1 MRSDTP
7 RPIIFGEVL
16 FDCFEDGSRVLGGAP
31 FNVAWNLF
39 QLGENPLFISRIG
52 DDDLGHEIITVLQR
66 SGFDTTG
73 IQVDK
78 QRPTGRVEVSVVN
91 GEASYTIVPEQAYD
105 FIEEQP
111 LPALANGGIL
121 YHGTLGIRHPAA
133 LAALT
138 ALKANADVPVLLDVN
153 LRKPWDA
160 HIDLNSLLQ
169 NAHWCK
175 LNGDEFTQLL
185 NNTFSV
191 EPSSL
196 GAPEKQLAEMVL
208 DSAHLE
214 GLLITQGEKGA
225 CAYQRGQCPTHISPQ
240 SDTTVVDT
248 VGAGDAFC
256 SVFLLGLLRGWPMP
270 ETLQRA
276 QTFASSVVGLKGAT
290 SMDTAFYNQ
299 FKQQWLNNN

>member
-1 MRSDTP
+1 MRSETP

-73 IQVDK
+73 IQVDN

-105 FIEEQP
+105 FIEEQS

-138 ALKANADVPVLLDVN
+138 ALKANAED
-153 LRKPWDA
+153 RK
-160 HIDLNSLLQ
+160 
-169 NAHWCK
+169 
-175 LNGDEFTQLL
+175 
-185 NNTFSV
+185 
-191 EPSSL
+191 
-196 GAPEKQLAEMVL
+196 
-208 DSAHLE
+208 
-214 GLLITQGEKGA
+214 
-225 CAYQRGQCPTHISPQ
+225 
-240 SDTTVVDT
+240 
-248 VGAGDAFC
+248 
-256 SVFLLGLLRGWPMP
+256 
-270 ETLQRA
+270 
-276 QTFASSVVGLKGAT
+276 SVV
-290 SMDTAFYNQ
+290 
-299 FKQQWLNNN
+299 